1 MKRLIFLLALVG
13 VTQIAFAQDDIITE
27 EGLKAYEKTLF
38 PALRASCVQCHG
50 DGGMAIGHS
59 VADSR
64 EAYLNSK
71 QLVDFTSIENS
82 RFVAKVKA
90 KHWLRHDPNAKGM
103 EPEAMIAYLQGWWNE
118 GESRANS
125 KFEAISTRV
134 EIPANLPEMK
144 DLRFVTLNWNL
155 NTDRAN
161 LGCTASVDIQRAK
174 FPTETVPGSYRVK
187 NPKMKCR
194 GQDVEI
200 QSVYY
205 AISDEIRQYEN
216 IYSTVKMTIPKN
228 GEEKM
233 LSNEIMILVQRETK
247 DTITML
253 IRKATIKTE

>member
-1 MKRLIFLLALVG
+1 MKKLVLLFALIG
-13 VTQIAFAQDDIITE
+13 VSQVAFAQDDIITE
-27 EGLKAYEKTLF
+27 EGLKAYEKTLY
-38 PALRASCVQCHG
+38 PALRAACVQCHG
-50 DGGMAIGHS
+50 DGGVAIGHS

-71 QLVDFTSIENS
+71 QLVDFSSLENS
-82 RFVAKVKA
+82 RFVAKVKT

-103 EPEAMIAYLQGWWNE
+103 EPEAMMELLQAWWDE

-125 KFEAISTRV
+125 KFEAISSRV
-134 EIPANLPEMK
+134 EIPSNLPEMK
-144 DLRFVTLNWNL
+144 DGRYLTLNWKL
-155 NTDRAN
+155 DTDRAK
-161 LGCTASVDIQRAK
+161 LGCTATVDIQRAK
-174 FPTETVPGSYRVK
+174 YPTDTVPGSYRVK

-205 AISDEIRQYEN
+205 AISDEVRQYEN
-216 IYSTVKMTIPKN
+216 IYAPVKMTIPKN
-228 GEEKM
+228 GDEKL